1 MSADSADEGMAAM
14 TPRTPPNSGSDSH
27 LPPPLFLDTQ
37 PRPPEYDQIVA
48 DEEAPPYA
56 SPVINIATESAVPA
70 IRVTGTTPAN
80 SVPATPIDQQLPMRA
95 VLRH

>member
-1 MSADSADEGMAAM
+1 MSADSADEGIAAM
-14 TPRTPPNSGSDSH
+14 TPRTSHHSGSDSH
-27 LPPPLFLDTQ
+27 LPRALLLDTQ

-56 SPVINIATESAVPA
+56 SPVINIAMESAVPA

-80 SVPATPIDQQLPMRA
+80 SVPATPIEQQLPGRA

>member
-1 MSADSADEGMAAM
+1 M
-14 TPRTPPNSGSDSH
+14 TPRTSPHSGSDNH
-27 LPPPLFLDTQ
+27 LPPALILDTQ

-56 SPVINIATESAVPA
+56 SPVINIATEGAVPA
-70 IRVTGTTPAN
+70 IRVTGTTPAS
-80 SVPATPIDQQLPMRA
+80 SVPATPIDQQLPGRA